1 MIAVNLAIQILK
13 AGEAC
18 MTSVVSALM
27 TYPTKKEVAAPIITK
42 VTILQI
48 GQPTGDLTQS
58 TKTNNTIL
66 S

>member
-1 MIAVNLAIQILK
+1 
-13 AGEAC
+13 

-27 TYPTKKEVAAPIITK
+27 TYPIKREVAVPIITK
-42 VTILQI
+42 VTILRI

-58 TKTNNTIL
+58 IKTNSTSL

>member
-1 MIAVNLAIQILK
+1 
-13 AGEAC
+13 

-27 TYPTKKEVAAPIITK
+27 TYPIKREVAVLIITK
-42 VTILQI
+42 VTILRI

-58 TKTNNTIL
+58 IKTNNTIL